1 MGKRRKVVLAIYVGA
16 VMAAGG
22 VALAGTIGEWGA
34 VELGVWELALFIG
47 LAGVLEVMVV
57 PVAGG
62 GGAAASFAIFFAGL
76 LLLGAG
82 PTAWVVALAGLWSEG
97 VVRRKPLVRTG
108 FNISHS
114 VLSLMAAGVVYGALG
129 GQVGKVELPGQLPAV
144 VGAAGCVG
152 LMETVWMAGAVALER
167 GGRMWR
173 RLRASLGP
181 VLALDGALASVG
193 LLMALLYQ
201 SRWQLI
207 SASSWRETLFLG
219 AIVLIP
225 SGLLYYAYRLQ
236 GHLRGVYVQSLRT
249 LGAVMEAKL
258 EGSQPGHGERVA
270 ALAAGMA
277 EALELP
283 ADQVEQIRYAGYL
296 HDIGKV
302 GVPGELLS
310 RGRDLFAGDPE
321 ALRRHPEIGA
331 QILAPVRFLKPAAE
345 MVRAHHERW
354 DGLGYPRGM
363 RAREIPLGARL
374 LALANAYAGMTH
386 HPSTPCLNPQQAL
399 ARIRQA
405 AGSRFD
411 AELVGSLE
419 SVLQTSPEVT
429 VAPDLSPVPAGQ

>member
-1 MGKRRKVVLAIYVGA
+1 
-16 VMAAGG
+16 
-22 VALAGTIGEWGA
+22 
-34 VELGVWELALFIG
+34 
-47 LAGVLEVMVV
+47 
-57 PVAGG
+57 
-62 GGAAASFAIFFAGL
+62 
-76 LLLGAG
+76 
-82 PTAWVVALAGLWSEG
+82 
-97 VVRRKPLVRTG
+97 
-108 FNISHS
+108 
-114 VLSLMAAGVVYGALG
+114 
-129 GQVGKVELPGQLPAV
+129 
-144 VGAAGCVG
+144 
-152 LMETVWMAGAVALER
+152 
-167 GGRMWR
+167 
-173 RLRASLGP
+173 

-207 SASSWRETLFLG
+207 SASDWRETLFVG

-345 MVRAHHERW
+345 IVRAHHERW
-354 DGLGYPRGM
+354 DGLGYPRGLQ
-363 RAREIPLGARL
+363 AQEIPLGARL
-374 LALANAYAGMTH
+374 LALANAYAGMTQ
-386 HPSTPCLNPQQAL
+386 HPSTPCLNPREAL
-399 ARIRQA
+399 DRIRQA

-411 AELVGSLE
+411 AELVETAMSLLLPASSPGHWFEQRE
-419 SVLQTSPEVT
+419 S
-429 VAPDLSPVPAGQ
+429 DLATRSESNHGRA